1 MWSPTE
7 EKTTGKN
14 VLCTKVTEPGKSH
27 GGKGTVGNLDCIRH
41 ADPTLHLISSL
52 AAPEAAA
59 KEVSQSQGSTCPKG
73 RHQSFSETQEGHEVQ
88 AVFLMILTCYL
99 SFHLL
104 SPRYTLEFPKA
115 D

>member
-52 AAPEAAA
+52 AAHG
-59 KEVSQSQGSTCPKG
+59 SSSQGSE
-73 RHQSFSETQEGHEVQ
+73 SEPGVNMPQGETSE
-88 AVFLMILTCYL
+88 
-99 SFHLL
+99 LL
-104 SPRYTLEFPKA
+104 
-115 D
+115 